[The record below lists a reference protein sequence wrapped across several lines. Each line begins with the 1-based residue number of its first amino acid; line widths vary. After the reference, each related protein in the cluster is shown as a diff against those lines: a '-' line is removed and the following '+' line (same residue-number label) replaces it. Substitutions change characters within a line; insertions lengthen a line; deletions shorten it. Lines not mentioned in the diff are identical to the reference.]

1 MRYITEELLIRYQN
15 YLHDEEKSTATI
27 KKYMCDLQK
36 LVDFAAGEELT
47 KTVVIEYKEMLRSG
61 RNYKTSSINSFL
73 VAANRF
79 FEYMGWHELH
89 IKTFKVQKEVFM
101 PENKDLTK
109 EEYKKLVQT
118 ARRLKRE
125 RIAMI
130 LQTICS
136 TGIRVSELASINVSD
151 VKRGGVNIYC
161 KGKERKILLPRAL
174 QVRLLQYI
182 RKNGIK
188 AGAVFQTSHGRPV
201 DRSNIWREMKALCQ
215 EAGVAEDK
223 VYPHN
228 LRHLFAKVFYR
239 IDRDIAKLA
248 DVLGHSSVET
258 TRIYIKTSSC
268 EHRKQLESMKL
279 ILET

>member
-1 MRYITEELLIRYQN
+1 MKCITEDLLVKYQK
-15 YLHDEEKSTATI
+15 YLYDEEKSAATI

-36 LVDFAAGEELT
+36 LVAFAAGEELT
-47 KTVVIEYKEMLRSG
+47 KTVMIGYKEMLRDDK
-61 RNYKTSSINSFL
+61 NYKTSSINSFL

-79 FEYMGWHELH
+79 FEYMGWHELQ

-109 EEYKKLVQT
+109 DEYKKLVQT
-118 ARRLKRE
+118 AQKLKRE

-136 TGIRVSELASINVSD
+136 TGIRVSELSSINVTD

-161 KGKERKILLPRAL
+161 KGKERKILFPRAL
-174 QVRLLQYI
+174 QVKLLQYI
-182 RKNGIK
+182 RKKGLK
-188 AGAVFQTSHGRPV
+188 MGAVFQTANGKPV
-201 DRSNIWREMKALCQ
+201 DRSNIWREMKALCR
-215 EAGVAEDK
+215 EAGVAEEK

-228 LRHLFAKVFYR
+228 LRHLFAKIFYQL
-239 IDRDIAKLA
+239 DKDIAKLA

-268 EHRKQLESMKL
+268 EHRKQLESMEL
-279 ILET
+279 ILDT